1 MKLLNKNIKKGEL
14 TDKAANGI
22 ASSILKSQNG
32 FAKYMYSITKSWK
45 QKQQWIFLY
54 LVCLFFGG
62 LSIVVIVNPFKTKE
76 QDKALIPKSISV
88 PRNIHQQN
96 NEFVIT
102 ENEFQQVQEYKR
114 KYPNLQKERPRLFD
128 SLSLIEQVYYSQ
140 KKRGVWK
147 TNIQP
152 SF

>member
-1 MKLLNKNIKKGEL
+1 MKLFSKNISNSAI

-22 ASSILKSQNG
+22 ANGILKSQIG
-32 FAKYMYSITKSWK
+32 FAKYMFSVTKNWK

-62 LSIVVIVNPFKTKE
+62 LSIVAIVNPFKTKE
-76 QDKALIPKSISV
+76 QDKAIIPKPISV
-88 PRNIHQQN
+88 PKNINQQN
-96 NEFVIT
+96 NDFVIT

-114 KYPNLQKERPRLFD
+114 KYPNLQKERPGLFD

-140 KKRGVWK
+140 KK
-147 TNIQP
+147 
-152 SF
+152 